1 VIKACN
7 HSPHIKIIRQ
17 NGDEMLKAQT
27 STIISNKHGFFGR
40 NGGVSE
46 GIYASLNASYGS
58 KDSPANID
66 ENRARIADYFG
77 VQPSHLLTLNQTHSN
92 ICLIVGSPYDS
103 RQAKSADALATKTV
117 GLVLGVL
124 TADCVPILLED
135 KAAGVVA
142 AAHAGWKGALAGIV
156 ENTIKAMIELGANP
170 ENIAACMG
178 ASIAACSYEVE
189 NEFANQYLSENPT
202 WQKFF
207 TPTGSTHLLF
217 DNKAFV
223 AEKLRGCG
231 VQNIEVMPNDTYAEA
246 EEFFSFRRATHAGES
261 DYGRQISAITIAP

>member
-1 VIKACN
+1 MVI
-7 HSPHIKIIRQ
+7 
-17 NGDEMLKAQT
+17 EMNVKT
-27 STIISNKHGFFGR
+27 SKIISNKHGFFGR

-58 KDSPANID
+58 KDVIAHID
-66 ENRARIADYFG
+66 ENRRRIANYFDTE
-77 VQPSHLLTLNQTHSN
+77 PTHLLTLNQTHSA
-92 ICLIVGSPYDS
+92 ICVIVDSPYDS
-103 RQAKSADALATKTV
+103 HMAPAADALATKTK

-124 TADCVPILLED
+124 TADCVPVLLED

-142 AAHAGWKGALAGIV
+142 AAHAGWKGAFAGII
-156 ENTIKAMIELGANP
+156 ESTIKSMIELGADP
-170 ENIAACMG
+170 QNIAACLG

-189 NEFANQYLSENPT
+189 NEFAEAYLSQNPN

-207 TPTGSTHLLF
+207 KSISDTHLLF

-223 AEKLRGCG
+223 AEKLRECG
-231 VQNIEVMPNDTYAEA
+231 VHNIEIMPHDTYAE
-246 EEFFSFRRATHAGES
+246 EQDFFSFRRSTHAGEA